1 MKSCFILTFSQ
12 CCIIIIQKRI
22 LICVSYLAI
31 VPWSLETRV
40 QTGLQPL
47 RIYLDTCCLSRSF
60 DDQMQIRIY
69 QETGFIGQ
77 ILAQILS
84 GHWHW
89 ISSDALMDEVEQIPD
104 LDQRLQIENLIT
116 DAHQTVSVGA
126 GEILR
131 RKQLETLGF
140 KELDAL
146 HLACAES
153 GSVDV
158 FLTTD
163 DGLLKIAKRYNR
175 QLHVRVENPSIWFQE
190 MIRNEHTRNDRR

>member
-1 MKSCFILTFSQ
+1 MFILTSRQ

-31 VPWSLETRV
+31 VLWSLETRV
-40 QTGLQPL
+40 QTDLQPL

-69 QETGFIGQ
+69 QETEFIGQ
-77 ILAQILS
+77 ILAQIRS

-89 ISSDALMDEVEQIPD
+89 ISSDALLDEVGQISD
-104 LDQRLQIENLIT
+104 LDQRLQIEDLIT

-126 GEILR
+126 SEILR
-131 RKQLETLGF
+131 RKQLETLRF

-163 DGLLKIAKRYNR
+163 DGLLKMAKRHNA
-175 QLHVRVENPSIWFQE
+175 QLRVRVENPYIWFQE
-190 MIRNEHTRNDRR
+190 MIRNEHTRNDRQ